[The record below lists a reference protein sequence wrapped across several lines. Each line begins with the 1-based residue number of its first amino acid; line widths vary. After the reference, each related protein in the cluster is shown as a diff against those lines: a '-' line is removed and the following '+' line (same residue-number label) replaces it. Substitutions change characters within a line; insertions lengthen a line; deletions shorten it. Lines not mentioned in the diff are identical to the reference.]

1 MDRRSWLWRRKS
13 SEKSPS
19 GETESS
25 GSLSSHSERFSDD
38 QTPSNH
44 NIHSP
49 EVTSKGTRGDEL
61 DSSVRTLSE
70 KLSANSPEITSK
82 ATQGDEFDDSVR
94 ALSEKLSKALLN
106 IRAKEDLVKQ
116 HAKVAEE
123 AVSGWEK
130 AENEVLVV
138 KQQNDSLIRKNSL
151 LEERVIHL
159 DGALKECLRQ
169 LRQARDYQE
178 ENIYEAVA
186 KKSLEWESKRSEL
199 EAKIEAA
206 ERENSIL
213 HLKLLS
219 KSEELKLSTN
229 ERDLSTHSAE
239 TASKQNLDSIRKVS
253 KLESECRRLKAEAC
267 RGSVTASS
275 VYVESFAD
283 SQSDN
288 DSCKMSGVLGRSS
301 LIVPSVEIDLMDD
314 FLEMERLASLPDIN
328 GGSNN
333 GTRVDFGRDEMEAM
347 ISLTNKLEENLGKVT
362 AEKVGLEIALSECRV
377 RLKASR
383 DQIKKT
389 EVDLAEL
396 KTEVALA
403 NEAKRDVQKEFE
415 RTKVKLEN
423 SNKLLDNAKANL
435 GQFQDRLT
443 KSNEAKIRVEVQ
455 LEEVEVQL
463 EAKELELEAL
473 RSSNCTLEKEI
484 EEERKFSREIVGK
497 CDVLE
502 EEISRMKSSTQEI
515 ELDLENLRSRNCNLE
530 REIEEERIFS
540 REIVAKC
547 DVLED
552 EISRMKSST
561 RAIELDLE
569 TSRSRNC
576 TLEKEIEE
584 ERKFSREIVA
594 KCEIL
599 EDDISRMES
608 DSRFRRSS
616 TMVEEFR
623 INQDKELAVAASKFA
638 ECQKTIASL
647 GRQLKSLATFE
658 DLLIE
663 SEKPVPVI

>member
-38 QTPSNH
+38 QTLSNH

-49 EVTSKGTRGDEL
+49 EVTSKGTQGDEL
-61 DSSVRTLSE
+61 DSSVRTISE

-82 ATQGDEFDDSVR
+82 ATQVDEFDHSVR

-138 KQQNDSLIRKNSL
+138 KQQNDSLIRKNSI

-389 EVDLAEL
+389 EVDLVEL
-396 KTEVALA
+396 KKEVALA

-423 SNKLLDNAKANL
+423 SNKLLNDAKANL

-443 KSNEAKIRVEVQ
+443 KSNEAKSI
-455 LEEVEVQL
+455 VEVQL

-484 EEERKFSREIVGK
+484 EEERKFSREIVAK

-502 EEISRMKSSTQEI
+502 DEISRMKSSTQVI
-515 ELDLENLRSRNCNLE
+515 EVDLENLRSKNCNLE

-552 EISRMKSST
+552 EISKMKSST

-584 ERKFSREIVA
+584 ERKFSREIVG

-658 DLLIE
+658 DLLME
-663 SEKPVPVI
+663 SEKPIEAL

>member
-403 NEAKRDVQKEFE
+403 NEAKRD
-415 RTKVKLEN
+415 
-423 SNKLLDNAKANL
+423 
-435 GQFQDRLT
+435 
-443 KSNEAKIRVEVQ
+443 
-455 LEEVEVQL
+455 EVEVQL

-663 SEKPVPVI
+663 SEKPVAVI